1 MRFLMLLCFGTVLLP
16 SQVGAVDSLRT
27 RGPRLTTDLLA
38 VGGVTAF
45 YTVAH
50 PSVRQGFWVEG
61 SFGQVAGHFK
71 SPIRR
76 LIEGGREDQDP
87 FGTNFV
93 AHPMTWGLLGLYLK
107 ERGYSNASALVFTQ
121 AHSIVWEYVI
131 EGTYQKPSSKDAVTN
146 LVGASLAIFAFH
158 GLAERAAQ
166 REDKRLIDRFAL
178 LLNPLRPFRTVFAG
192 DNSVSLSA
200 MPNVPDGTVG
210 ITVTMVW

>member
-1 MRFLMLLCFGTVLLP
+1 MRFLMLLWVTTVLLP
-16 SQVGAVDSLRT
+16 PQASADDSVRV
-27 RGPRLTTDLLA
+27 RGPRLTTDLMV

-61 SFGQVAGHFK
+61 SFEQVAANFK

-107 ERGYSNASALVFTQ
+107 ERGYSNVSALVFTQ
-121 AHSIVWEYVI
+121 AHSIIWEYVI

-146 LVGASLAIFAFH
+146 LAGASVAIFAFH
-158 GLAERAAQ
+158 ALAERAAQ

-178 LLNPLRPFRTVFAG
+178 LLNPLRPFRTIFAG
-192 DNSVSLSA
+192 DHAVSVSA
-200 MPNVPDGTVG
+200 MPDVPGGGVG
-210 ITVTMVW
+210 ITVTVAW